1 MDNTFGT
8 FYAVGVGPGDASL
21 LTLQAVKILEQCPV
35 LAAPQTASGQML
47 ALDIARGAVDLSK
60 KEILPLRFTMSRDLA
75 VREESYRAICAQLEG
90 FLSRG
95 QDVAM
100 VNLGDVSIYATA
112 YYIFDRLQKAGFPAK
127 MVPGI
132 TSFSAVAA
140 QLGWSLT
147 EENAPLHIIPGST
160 DLQAALHLPGTKVL
174 MENSSHFQ
182 INDYLK
188 PGRHAHL
195 VGIGGVSMRPLGLV
209 LRSMGMQIS
218 GSDMNASVSTDE
230 LMAKGI
236 AVSIG
241 HRAENIEGADCVI
254 RTAAAN
260 NDNPEIAAARAAGI
274 PIFERAQ
281 AWGYI
286 MKAYRHAIC
295 VSGTHGKTT
304 TTSMLTQIFM
314 EAGKDP
320 TVMIGGSLPL
330 LGAGHR
336 VGQGDT
342 IILES
347 CEYCNSFLN
356 FFPTTAVVL
365 DIDADHLD
373 FFKDLEDVKHSFRR
387 FAELVPADGLIVAN
401 GDDKNTLDALDGL
414 SLVRFGMAETNDV
427 YGTNFSED
435 YRCFDV
441 VCGGK
446 PYCHLELGVIG
457 RHNAMNALAA
467 CAVCWKFSIP
477 AEAVQRALHE
487 FHGAGRRLEFKGR
500 YHGADVYDDY
510 SHHPAELHALLSA
523 VRLMGYRRVI
533 CAFQPHTYSRTKAL
547 FSDFVRELSAADLA
561 VLTDIYAARESNT
574 IFLMASAERSFI
586 CL

>member
-1 MDNTFGT
+1 
-8 FYAVGVGPGDASL
+8 
-21 LTLQAVKILEQCPV
+21 
-35 LAAPQTASGQML
+35 
-47 ALDIARGAVDLSK
+47 
-60 KEILPLRFTMSRDLA
+60 
-75 VREESYRAICAQLEG
+75 
-90 FLSRG
+90 
-95 QDVAM
+95 
-100 VNLGDVSIYATA
+100 
-112 YYIFDRLQKAGFPAK
+112 
-127 MVPGI
+127 
-132 TSFSAVAA
+132 
-140 QLGWSLT
+140 
-147 EENAPLHIIPGST
+147 
-160 DLQAALHLPGTKVL
+160 

-314 EAGKDP
+314 EAGKRPHGHDRRLL
-320 TVMIGGSLPL
+320 SPL

-356 FFPTTAVVL
+356 FFPTTAV
-365 DIDADHLD
+365 DSGH
-373 FFKDLEDVKHSFRR
+373 RR
-387 FAELVPADGLIVAN
+387 GPSGLFQGSGGREAFVPPLCRTGARRSALIVAN

-510 SHHPAELHALLSA
+510 SHHPAELHALLRA

-574 IFLMASAERSFI
+574 IGISSKDLADQIPGSVYCPGLPQLTDYLASIAQPGDIILTVGAGDIYKAGEKLLKLQETPANTS
-586 CL
+586 L

>member
-1 MDNTFGT
+1 M
-8 FYAVGVGPGDASL
+8 
-21 LTLQAVKILEQCPV
+21 
-35 LAAPQTASGQML
+35 
-47 ALDIARGAVDLSK
+47 
-60 KEILPLRFTMSRDLA
+60 
-75 VREESYRAICAQLEG
+75 
-90 FLSRG
+90 
-95 QDVAM
+95 
-100 VNLGDVSIYATA
+100 
-112 YYIFDRLQKAGFPAK
+112 
-127 MVPGI
+127 
-132 TSFSAVAA
+132 
-140 QLGWSLT
+140 
-147 EENAPLHIIPGST
+147 ENAS
-160 DLQAALHLPGTKVL
+160 
-174 MENSSHFQ
+174 FQ
-182 INDYLK
+182 IRDYLK
-188 PGRHAHL
+188 PGCHAHL

-209 LRSMGMQIS
+209 LRSMGTQIS

-230 LMAKGI
+230 LISKGI
-236 AVSIG
+236 DVAIG
-241 HRAENIEGADCVI
+241 HRAENIAGADCVI

-286 MKAYRHAIC
+286 MRAYRHAIC

-304 TTSMLTQIFM
+304 TTSMLTHIFM
-314 EAGKDP
+314 EAGRDP

-373 FFKDLEDVKHSFRR
+373 FFKDLADIEQSFRK
-387 FAELVPADGLIVAN
+387 FVSLVPEDGLIVAN
-401 GDDKNTLDALDGL
+401 GDDKNTRDALEGI
-414 SLVRFGMAETNDV
+414 SYISFGIESTNDV
-427 YGTNFSED
+427 YGEHFSSD
-435 YRCFDV
+435 YRSFDV
-441 VCGGK
+441 ICGGK
-446 PYCHLELGVIG
+446 HYCHLELGVLG

-467 CAVCWKFSIP
+467 CAVAWRFDIP
-477 AEAVQRALHE
+477 AEATEKALAE
-487 FHGAGRRLEFKGR
+487 FRGAGRRLEFKGS

-523 VRLMGYRRVI
+523 VRLMGYKRVI

-547 FSDFVRELSAADLA
+547 FSDFVRELSAVDLA

-574 IFLMASAERSFI
+574 VGVSSKDLADQIPGSVYCPGLPQLTDFLASIAQPGDIILTVGAGDVYKAGEK
-586 CL
+586 LLNLQ